1 MKRIQKPL
9 KEDKQLKG
17 QELANYIK
25 VKKKDFKNNG
35 DALCVAAGYGKL
47 NSDGTAKCDLPTF
60 LKELSEA
67 MEPMPNLKKNS

>member
-1 MKRIQKPL
+1 MKKLQKPL
-9 KEDKQLKG
+9 KTNKQLKG
-17 QELANYIK
+17 EELANYVK
-25 VKKKDFKNNG
+25 VKKQDFKENG

-67 MEPMPNLKKNS
+67 MEPLPKLTKN